1 MKCIVS
7 SLEKLMD
14 LVIIASFVLKDFL
27 AVVCE
32 FFFFFTSLFDDR
44 LGREWLEMEMK
55 FFKEVWTT
63 ILVVEG
69 KEPWID

>member
-32 FFFFFTSLFDDR
+32 FFFFFLP
-44 LGREWLEMEMK
+44 LYLMIGWGENGWK
-55 FFKEVWTT
+55 WK
-63 ILVVEG
+63 
-69 KEPWID
+69 